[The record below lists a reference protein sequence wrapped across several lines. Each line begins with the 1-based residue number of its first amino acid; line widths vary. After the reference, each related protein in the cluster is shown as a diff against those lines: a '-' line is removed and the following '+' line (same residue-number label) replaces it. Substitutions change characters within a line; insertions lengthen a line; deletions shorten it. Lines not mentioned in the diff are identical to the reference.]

1 MWEGF
6 YVLLCSDE
14 CHWVNGDACLGG
26 YHRLVNLLWS
36 TGKLKVFPARWSPWR
51 PLYCGPTGPLRTQVL
66 MVAVLSLFFKCPTWV
81 YTSYGLVS
89 RFSTHFRAWS
99 DSMVL
104 LWPSPRQPFS
114 EIWVVFVNVQGL
126 LALNQ
131 RGPSYLG
138 LTRSLSW
145 LLMSWLLASPG
156 AAMISTMLEWI
167 GPCPIWG
174 RISITCFVSTW
185 KKDKM

>member
-1 MWEGF
+1 MFFSWPPPSWLVRYWQWPFKSWFLGRSVKNGKLLKYWVWNTLVGPLVIIIWRLLDVRWPF
-6 YVLLCSDE
+6 MYSYVQMSVIGLMAM
-14 CHWVNGDACLGG
+14 HVLGG

-66 MVAVLSLFFKCPTWV
+66 MVAVLSLFFKGPILV

-89 RFSTHFRAWS
+89 RFSTHFRAWG

-114 EIWVVFVNVQGL
+114 EF
-126 LALNQ
+126 
-131 RGPSYLG
+131 
-138 LTRSLSW
+138 
-145 LLMSWLLASPG
+145 
-156 AAMISTMLEWI
+156 
-167 GPCPIWG
+167 
-174 RISITCFVSTW
+174 
-185 KKDKM
+185 